1 MTQTAPHPAGF
12 DFAAALRAGLALFLQ
27 VMIGMMLVLTAGI
40 VAVMTAI
47 AGVLLGAAALVMRFA
62 GARRTRRR
70 AAVGRQHLRPRRG
83 RLRRLRTGMLC
94 FVWRGAVSL
103 DGHTNGTAFMRDLC
117 IYRRAP

>member
-47 AGVLLGAAALVMRFA
+47 AGVLIGTAALVMRFA
-62 GARRTRRR
+62 GGRRARRRSEGTGQEAMTLEARRT
-70 AAVGRQHLRPRRG
+70 PRG
-83 RLRRLRTGMLC
+83 WT
-94 FVWRGAVSL
+94 VE
-103 DGHTNGTAFMRDLC
+103 
-117 IYRRAP
+117 